1 MQFNQS
7 GERCLMKLP
16 DRFVARLSLYPSCLQ
31 PPVVRLG
38 LGEGTVY
45 PNFPSLLLYP
55 CLLSFDNLTN
65 YFVVLSLDLEELS
78 VSELPPLS
86 AAERCLMEG

>member
-45 PNFPSLLLYP
+45 PNFPGLLLYLV
-55 CLLSFDNLTN
+55 C
-65 YFVVLSLDLEELS
+65 
-78 VSELPPLS
+78 
-86 AAERCLMEG
+86 

>member
-38 LGEGTVY
+38 LGEGSLSK
-45 PNFPSLLLYP
+45 FPQSAPLP
-55 CLLSFDNLTN
+55 CLLSFDSLTN
-65 YFVVLSLDLEELS
+65 YFVVLSLDLEEVTAS
-78 VSELPPLS
+78 LPPLR
-86 AAERCLMEG
+86 AAECCLMEG